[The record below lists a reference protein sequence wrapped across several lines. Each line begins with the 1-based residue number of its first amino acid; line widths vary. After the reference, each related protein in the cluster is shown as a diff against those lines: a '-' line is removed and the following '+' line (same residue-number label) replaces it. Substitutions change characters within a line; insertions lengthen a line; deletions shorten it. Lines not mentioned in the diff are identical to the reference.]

1 MAAPQFA
8 PEELQ
13 DIRDLAARWGKIVAR
28 HAFGDAGPGLDAD
41 LATLERVALAA
52 AGGLTEGTLAVL
64 LQQQAQALPAETP
77 CPACGRSCPIRHEP
91 RTLATAH
98 GGALRYREPAA
109 HCPAC
114 RRDFFPSASGPA
126 LGGHSYTPILLE
138 RIITLAGR
146 LASFEQVA
154 VALEIAA
161 DVKLTGR
168 QVQRLTQEVGAE
180 LAQRRD
186 EQAERYRR
194 RELPSQA
201 APPPVAVVEVDG
213 GRLGTRQTGAGPG
226 VHQPQAKEDKIAC
239 LVSVRSD
246 VHAADP
252 QPEPPAT
259 FRDARRVAR
268 LVRQFQG
275 QAPPADEAAADA
287 APAAWEANDRPD
299 RPEPLLRTCVA
310 SMSDSRA
317 FGPMAAA
324 EAQARGFFD
333 ASRQAFLGDGQKY
346 NWRIQRA
353 YFPHFEAVADF
364 LHVLCYLYRG
374 AWAVGADEAGRWRQF
389 EAWMRAC
396 WQGRV
401 GEVLSESAAWQE
413 RLGRPPPEADEQD
426 PRRVVKDVE
435 RYLWNNRERMDY
447 PRYRRMGLPVTSS
460 WVESLVGEFNGR
472 VKGRDKYWNR
482 SAGAEAILQV
492 RTAVLSEDGRLTRYF
507 AERHGNPYRRRQ
519 PVP

>member
-1 MAAPQFA
+1 
-8 PEELQ
+8 
-13 DIRDLAARWGKIVAR
+13 
-28 HAFGDAGPGLDAD
+28 
-41 LATLERVALAA
+41 
-52 AGGLTEGTLAVL
+52 
-64 LQQQAQALPAETP
+64 
-77 CPACGRSCPIRHEP
+77 
-91 RTLATAH
+91 
-98 GGALRYREPAA
+98 
-109 HCPAC
+109 
-114 RRDFFPSASGPA
+114 
-126 LGGHSYTPILLE
+126 
-138 RIITLAGR
+138 
-146 LASFEQVA
+146 
-154 VALEIAA
+154 
-161 DVKLTGR
+161 
-168 QVQRLTQEVGAE
+168 
-180 LAQRRD
+180 
-186 EQAERYRR
+186 
-194 RELPSQA
+194 
-201 APPPVAVVEVDG
+201 
-213 GRLGTRQTGAGPG
+213 
-226 VHQPQAKEDKIAC
+226 
-239 LVSVRSD
+239 
-246 VHAADP
+246 
-252 QPEPPAT
+252 
-259 FRDARRVAR
+259 
-268 LVRQFQG
+268 
-275 QAPPADEAAADA
+275 
-287 APAAWEANDRPD
+287 
-299 RPEPLLRTCVA
+299 
-310 SMSDSRA
+310 MSDSRA

-374 AWAVGADEAGRWRQF
+374 VWAVGADEAGRWRQF

-492 RTAVLSEDGRLTRYF
+492 RAAVLSEDGRLTRYF
-507 AERHGNPYRRRQ
+507 AERRGNPYRRRQ